1 MTLNAFKF
9 GMASAITAAILW
21 LACSL
26 LVMLMPSMMLS
37 MSGEMV
43 HMQLNE
49 MGWHLTLT
57 GVVIGTATRAIN
69 AFWSGRG
76 DHRIGRRSRHC
87 TLISGS

>member
-26 LVMLMPSMMLS
+26 LVMLIPSMMLS

-43 HMQLNE
+43 HMQLND
-49 MGWHLTLT
+49 MGWHLTLM
-57 GVVIGTATRAIN
+57 GVVIGLVAWFVAV
-69 AFWSGRG
+69 G
-76 DHRIGRRSRHC
+76 
-87 TLISGS
+87 ISGWLLATIYNRLQSSD

>member
-9 GMASAITAAILW
+9 GLASAMTAAILW

-49 MGWHLTLT
+49 MSWHLTLT
-57 GVVIGTATRAIN
+57 GVIFGLVAWFVAAGIAGWLLAAIYN
-69 AFWSGRG
+69 RLQLS
-76 DHRIGRRSRHC
+76 D
-87 TLISGS
+87 

>member
-43 HMQLNE
+43 HMQLND
-49 MGWHLTLT
+49 MGWNLTLT
-57 GVVIGTATRAIN
+57 GVVVGLVAWSVSAAIAGWLLAAIYN
-69 AFWSGRG
+69 R
-76 DHRIGRRSRHC
+76 
-87 TLISGS
+87 LQ

>member
-21 LACSL
+21 LVCSL

-49 MGWHLTLT
+49 MSWHLTLT
-57 GVVIGTATRAIN
+57 GVVIGLVAWVVAAGIAGWLLAAIYN
-69 AFWSGRG
+69 RLQS
-76 DHRIGRRSRHC
+76 S
-87 TLISGS
+87 S

>member
-21 LACSL
+21 LVCSL
-26 LVMLMPSMMLS
+26 LVMVMPSMMLS

-49 MGWHLTLT
+49 MSWHLTLT
-57 GVVIGTATRAIN
+57 GVVIGLVAWVVAAGIAGWLLAAIYN
-69 AFWSGRG
+69 RLQS
-76 DHRIGRRSRHC
+76 S
-87 TLISGS
+87 S